1 MIYRFLLTSIVAT
14 MLLVSCGGNEES
26 KGEEKEGVKSEASA
40 NKLGLINSDVTSDE
54 GDALAEMPQY
64 STAAAGT
71 AEKIDRAFENAPPMI
86 PHMTE
91 GFFPIKKDNNIC
103 LTCHMP
109 DKSEAVGSVAIP
121 ESHFT
126 NYRPN
131 VIKSGDKYKVDAKE
145 GEVVAKK
152 LNKLSP
158 ARFNCSQCHV
168 PQANV
173 TVDIKNTFEAVFRN
187 KDSKTSSNLNENIDE
202 GVK

>member
-1 MIYRFLLTSIVAT
+1 MIYRFLLTSVVAT
-14 MLLVSCGGNEES
+14 MLLVSCGGNEDA
-26 KGEEKEGVKSEASA
+26 KVEEQDGIVSNASA
-40 NKLGLINSDVTSDE
+40 NKLGLIDSDVENND

-64 STAAAGT
+64 SKAAAGT
-71 AEKIDRAFENAPPMI
+71 AEKIDRAFENAPPLI
-86 PHMTE
+86 PHMID
-91 GFFPIKKDNNIC
+91 GFLPIKKDNNIC
-103 LTCHMP
+103 LSCHMP
-109 DKSEAVGSVAIP
+109 DKAEAVGATAIP
-121 ESHFT
+121 ATHFT
-126 NYRPN
+126 NYRPA

-145 GEVVAKK
+145 GEVVEHK

-187 KDSKTSSNLNENIDE
+187 KDSKTKSNLDDNIDE